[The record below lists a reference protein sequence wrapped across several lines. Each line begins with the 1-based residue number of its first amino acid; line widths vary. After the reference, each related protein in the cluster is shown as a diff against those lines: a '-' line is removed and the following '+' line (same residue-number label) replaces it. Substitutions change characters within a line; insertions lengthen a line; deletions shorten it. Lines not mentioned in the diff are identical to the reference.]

1 MQRTGRLALAALL
14 VSAAACKDQKK
25 ESKESNRGAQAAAD
39 TSSPSGAA
47 ESGSPASEPD
57 LPEPLSLD
65 CARIVPDP
73 VRADQLAGL
82 AALPTIQPPIA
93 TCTFGAAGDA
103 AGGAA
108 RPSVSLFCH
117 RRKRD
122 WNFADELARDKRK
135 TAVDGVGRA
144 AYLKGDHLF
153 FYPSRLDC
161 LARVIWPADPA
172 RAAAL
177 ARAVDANLSK
187 DTVTAAPAP

>member
-1 MQRTGRLALAALL
+1 MQRTARLALAALL
-14 VSAAACKDQKK
+14 IAGAACKDQRK
-25 ESKESNRGAQAAAD
+25 ESKESNRGAEAVAD
-39 TSSPSGAA
+39 TSSPSAAA

-65 CARIVPDP
+65 CARIVPQA
-73 VRADQLAGL
+73 VRADELAGL
-82 AALPTIQPPIA
+82 AVEPTIQPPIA

-103 AGGAA
+103 AAGAA

-122 WNFADELARDKRK
+122 WNFADELARDERK
-135 TAVDGVGRA
+135 TAIGGVGRA
-144 AYLKGDHLF
+144 AYAKGDHLF

-172 RAAAL
+172 RAVKL
-177 ARAVDANLSK
+177 ARAIDANLSK

>member
-14 VSAAACKDQKK
+14 VASLACKDQKK
-25 ESKESNRGAQAAAD
+25 ESKESNRGPEAAAD
-39 TSSPSGAA
+39 TSSPSAGAA
-47 ESGSPASEPD
+47 PSSPASEPD

-73 VRADQLAGL
+73 VRADHLAGL

-93 TCTFGAAGDA
+93 TCTFGAAGD
-103 AGGAA
+103 AA

-135 TAVDGVGRA
+135 TAVEGVGRA
-144 AYLKGDHLF
+144 AYARGDHLF

-177 ARAVDANLSK
+177 ARAVDASLSK
-187 DTVTAAPAP
+187 DTVTAAPVP